1 MKKKHKIFII
11 VGTILLSIIIVA
23 GFVISENVLTI
34 FDIMK
39 LHRGMSFQETCDI
52 IGEPHGSWG
61 SGWVQDVYITDDGWL
76 VLIHYTSESY
86 HNGHDVEYI
95 NEITVERDSKAN
107 KDLLFVM
114 YDE

>member
-1 MKKKHKIFII
+1 MKKKHKILLI
-11 VGTILLSIIIVA
+11 VGTILLSVIIVA

-39 LHRGMSFQETCDI
+39 LHHGMSFQEAYEI

-61 SGWVQDVYITDDGWL
+61 SGWVQDAYITDDGWF
-76 VLIHYTSESY
+76 VLIHYTGESY
-86 HNGHDVEYI
+86 NNGHFIKYI
-95 NEITVERDSKAN
+95 NHITVERDSKAN